1 LLSYYF
7 ANFYAKHSMLSND
20 SPPWLCGRGEG
31 GLGVD
36 SRPDHTIA
44 ETSLP
49 LKHQVTLVKMF
60 GLMGIAARTM
70 LLSLWPI

>member
-1 LLSYYF
+1 MQSIPCYQMTALLG
-7 ANFYAKHSMLSND
+7 
-20 SPPWLCGRGEG
+20 CVGGGRG